1 MVIAI
6 IGDIVNSKQL
16 KKRGEVQASLKQS
29 LENIN
34 ELFSEHIVSKMTLT
48 LGDEF
53 QGLLKI
59 GSPICQI
66 IDRLESE
73 HSDLQIRYGIGIGE
87 ILTEINPELS
97 LGADGPAF
105 WYAREAIE
113 YFNTD
118 KDYGRSNTYLVSSKT
133 AIDLVN
139 DVLALTANFKKN
151 MTEVQR
157 KRLDF
162 LIQNGIY
169 SDQFDQ
175 KKIAKQMGISESA
188 LSKSLK
194 AGNIKLYLGTRQH
207 LDEYLKEAYQ

>member
-66 IDRLESE
+66 IDRERTQR
-73 HSDLQIRYGIGIGE
+73 SDPLRY
-87 ILTEINPELS
+87 
-97 LGADGPAF
+97 
-105 WYAREAIE
+105 RH
-113 YFNTD
+113 
-118 KDYGRSNTYLVSSKT
+118 R
-133 AIDLVN
+133 
-139 DVLALTANFKKN
+139 
-151 MTEVQR
+151 
-157 KRLDF
+157 
-162 LIQNGIY
+162 
-169 SDQFDQ
+169 
-175 KKIAKQMGISESA
+175 
-188 LSKSLK
+188 
-194 AGNIKLYLGTRQH
+194 
-207 LDEYLKEAYQ
+207 